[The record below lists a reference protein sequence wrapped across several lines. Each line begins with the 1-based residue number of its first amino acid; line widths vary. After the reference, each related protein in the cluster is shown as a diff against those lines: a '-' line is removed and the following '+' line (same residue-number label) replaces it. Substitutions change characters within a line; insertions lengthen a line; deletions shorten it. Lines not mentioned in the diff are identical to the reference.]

1 VNLELMLMFAE
12 ADEICK
18 QASKVPSRLS
28 ET

>member
-1 VNLELMLMFAE
+1 MLMFAE